1 MALTRFEDRHMKRL
15 ISMFLILGAMLI
27 TASAAAKLKVVATTA
42 DLAALAAQIG
52 GKNVDVT
59 ALALHSQDPHFVDAR
74 PHLALE
80 LGKADLLLAVGL
92 DLEIGWLPT
101 LQTGS
106 RNGKIQ
112 PGSSGFLDC
121 SQFVKTRDAPT
132 GKVDRSQGDVHPAG
146 NPHYMYDP
154 RQAARVSKGIAE
166 RLAKLDPDNAKT
178 YKANAIALIKSLG
191 KATKAAEKRLAKL
204 RGAKVIAY
212 HKSFPYLA
220 DWLGFS
226 IVEHVEPKPGI
237 PPNPRHVAQVMAIAK
252 SEHVKVILQESYYPS
267 KVTEM
272 IAEKTGVKLV
282 RIEGAPHFRD
292 GESYEA
298 HFKRIV
304 DALTKAYQ

>member
-1 MALTRFEDRHMKRL
+1 MKRL
-15 ISMFLILGAMLI
+15 IFALSLLGILLISPL
-27 TASAAAKLKVVATTA
+27 AAAKLKVVATTS
-42 DLAALAAQIG
+42 DLAAIAAQIG
-52 GKNVDVT
+52 GQHVEVT

-80 LGKADLLLAVGL
+80 LAKADLLLVVGL

-112 PGSSGFLDC
+112 RGSAGYLEC
-121 SQFVKTRDAPT
+121 SAFVKTRDAPK
-132 GKVDRSQGDVHPAG
+132 GKVDRAQGDVHPGG
-146 NPHYMYDP
+146 NPHYMFDP

-166 RLAKLDPDNAKT
+166 RLAKLDPSHAAA
-178 YKANAIALIKSLG
+178 YKKNAIQLIQSLG
-191 KATKAAEKRLAKL
+191 KMTKAAETRLAKL

-237 PPNPRHVAQVMAIAK
+237 PPNPHHIARVMAVAK
-252 SEHVKVILQESYYPS
+252 RDKVKVILQESFYPS
-267 KVTEM
+267 KVTKM
-272 IAEKTGVKLV
+272 IAAKTGTQLV
-282 RIEGAPHFRD
+282 RVEAAPHFRD
-292 GESYEA
+292 GETYES
-298 HFKRIV
+298 HMRNIV
-304 DALTKAYQ
+304 NSLAKAYE